1 MWMRSRVMMLAL
13 ICACGAG
20 RVAADALVVSKA
32 MDASTILE
40 AYLDEE
46 SLKIEAEVALG
57 SIPVF
62 ADLLPDELHGKL
74 GLPVVRRG
82 TRHGIPVGS

>member
-1 MWMRSRVMMLAL
+1 MMRRLRWVATAVLL
-13 ICACGAG
+13 CGTG
-20 RVAADALVVSKA
+20 RIAADALVVSKA

-46 SLKIEAEVALG
+46 SLKIEEEVALG
-57 SIPVF
+57 SAPAF